1 MRRSRAPAGR
11 GPRRSRGSRAEAR
24 RLRRM
29 ASLLH
34 RMASL
39 LHRMASLLHRPI
51 GEVHLIPLGPWG
63 KIGAR

>member
-29 ASLLH
+29 AGLLR
-34 RMASL
+34 RMAG
-39 LHRMASLLHRPI
+39 LLHRP
-51 GEVHLIPLGPWG
+51 GGKAHLIPLGLWG
-63 KIGAR
+63 KMGVR